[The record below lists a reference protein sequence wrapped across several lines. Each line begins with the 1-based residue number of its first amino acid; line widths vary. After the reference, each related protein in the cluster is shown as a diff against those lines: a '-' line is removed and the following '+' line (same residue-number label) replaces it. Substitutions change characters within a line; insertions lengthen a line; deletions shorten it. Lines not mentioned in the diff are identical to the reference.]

1 MVVVAEGARAD
12 AALTVGFGVATSS
25 LGIAVERAGR
35 CAGTVGCA
43 AALADT
49 ISPPVAL
56 KSAAVAVKLAARF
69 ATSVVVVPVIKR
81 AAPGVVPVVVI
92 SYGSVMP
99 V

>member
-12 AALTVGFGVATSS
+12 AALTVGFSVATSS
-25 LGIAVERAGR
+25 LGIAVERSGR

-49 ISPPVAL
+49 ISPVAL
-56 KSAAVAVKLAARF
+56 KSAAVAVKLAARL

-81 AAPGVVPVVVI
+81 AAPRVVPVVVI
-92 SYGSVMP
+92 SYRSVMP
-99 V
+99 I